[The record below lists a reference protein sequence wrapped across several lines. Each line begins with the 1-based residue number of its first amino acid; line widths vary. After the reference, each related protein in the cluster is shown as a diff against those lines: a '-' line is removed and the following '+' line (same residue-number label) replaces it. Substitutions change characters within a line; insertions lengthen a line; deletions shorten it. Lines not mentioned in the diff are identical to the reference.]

1 MFANYNYEKFPI
13 INVSLGSINNDNDF
27 KEFTDK
33 WLELYDRKT
42 KFSFIFDTSRVG
54 YIHPKYSIY
63 MAIFIKLLKKKPI
76 QYLESSTIY
85 VYNNFIYNLLKL
97 IFNIEKPVA
106 PVTIIYNCKEK
117 NITNEYKIYP

>member
-85 VYNNFIYNLLKL
+85 VYNNFIYNLLKV

-106 PVTIIYNCKEK
+106 PVTIIYKCQEK
-117 NITNEYKIYP
+117 NSTYEYKIYP

>member
-42 KFSFIFDTSRVG
+42 KFSFIFDTSRVC
-54 YIHPKYSIY
+54 
-63 MAIFIKLLKKKPI
+63 LLYTSPRPRD
-76 QYLESSTIY
+76 S
-85 VYNNFIYNLLKL
+85 
-97 IFNIEKPVA
+97 
-106 PVTIIYNCKEK
+106 
-117 NITNEYKIYP
+117 